1 MMRMPCWAAAF
12 LLSLIGAVI
21 AILPFLLR
29 DEGYI
34 AMSHDFTAQEIA
46 FHTFMNETVRSGNLL
61 WNWAIDLG
69 GNFVESFSFY
79 NLGSAFSWISFL
91 FPPELTPRVMG
102 VIMIL

>member
-1 MMRMPCWAAAF
+1 MKKINSDRKRSKGMRMPCWVAAF
-12 LLSLIGAVI
+12 LLSLVGAVI

-61 WNWAIDLG
+61 WNWAIDLA
-69 GNFVESFSFY
+69 EI
-79 NLGSAFSWISFL
+79 LWRALAFIIWAAPFHGFRFCFRLS
-91 FPPELTPRVMG
+91 
-102 VIMIL
+102 